1 MPALRAFIMTRR
13 HLAMALIGLALL
25 LKAMIPAGFMLAS
38 DGGRTLTITICS
50 DATNGL
56 KQMQLAIPGKQPEGS
71 PSNTAQKDGH
81 CAFAGLAKVAI
92 GGADPFL
99 LALAFAFI
107 LLLGLAPAGPGLREL
122 PDHLRPPL
130 RGPPALA

>member
-1 MPALRAFIMTRR
+1 MPALRAFTMTRR

-25 LKAMIPAGFMLAS
+25 LKAVIPAGFMLAS
-38 DGGRTLTITICS
+38 DNGRTLTITICS
-50 DATNGL
+50 DATSGL
-56 KQMQLAIPGKQPEGS
+56 KQMQLAIPGKKQGGDHS
-71 PSNTAQKDGH
+71 DTAQKDGH
-81 CAFAGLAKVAI
+81 CTFAGLAKVAI
-92 GGADPFL
+92 GGADAFL

-107 LLLGLAPAGPGLREL
+107 LLLGLAPAGPALRQL